1 MNDVRLYTRTER
13 SEQAVATMGCVG
25 CGAVCHVREFE
36 GGESVER
43 SVSVGVGVVIIGFR
57 GLLLRAVLEACFVF
71 VPQCSE
77 CWLNVKLKR
86 DQSFNR

>member
-1 MNDVRLYTRTER
+1 MCPPVIECSSVNEVRLYTRTER

-43 SVSVGVGVVIIGFR
+43 RVSVGVGAAMVSFR
-57 GLLLRAVLEACFVF
+57 GPLQAVLEACFGI
-71 VPQCSE
+71 CTS
-77 CWLNVKLKR
+77 VK
-86 DQSFNR
+86 